1 MGKIARKIDLSNSNF
16 NVKSVEL
23 LVQSKTFEN
32 GKIIWQLLGD
42 AKALL
47 PTPGKFERFGKH
59 LLIHFIVIYRVS
71 HQYGNTF
78 NFNFLILYQCY

>member
-1 MGKIARKIDLSNSNF
+1 VGKIAWKIDLSNSKF

-47 PTPGKFERFGKH
+47 PTPGKFERFGNH
-59 LLIHFIVIYRVS
+59 LHIIV
-71 HQYGNTF
+71 
-78 NFNFLILYQCY
+78 

>member
-1 MGKIARKIDLSNSNF
+1 M
-16 NVKSVEL
+16 KSVEL

-47 PTPGKFERFGKH
+47 PTPGKIWNSTIHYSYIGNLLFVKTQLCVTFEDQDFLRPKR
-59 LLIHFIVIYRVS
+59 LV
-71 HQYGNTF
+71 TF
-78 NFNFLILYQCY
+78 APC

>member
-1 MGKIARKIDLSNSNF
+1 MFLDGSKVGKIAWKIDLSNSKF

-47 PTPGKFERFGKH
+47 PTPGKIWNSTMHYSCINFVCE
-59 LLIHFIVIYRVS
+59 
-71 HQYGNTF
+71 NTICVTF
-78 NFNFLILYQCY
+78 DGGFF

>member
-1 MGKIARKIDLSNSNF
+1 MGKIAWKIDLSNSNF

-59 LLIHFIVIYRVS
+59 LLIHFIVIY
-71 HQYGNTF
+71 
-78 NFNFLILYQCY
+78 